1 MSEGKD
7 VTGGSQA
14 ASRLGDTI
22 PVTKDARSKTYV
34 NCVRLNMGQFKKIE
48 QRTDINAIYKT
59 LVSKFGAN
67 SALVRTIIGISKSVE
82 QTWII
87 RYKTVPEGLIDQH
100 ITLNGKQVLVE
111 DAKITADVYD
121 TKRSKKADE
130 DKANAYKDI
139 TFKIQGLPLDIEQKE
154 SYDCLVKLGFE
165 SLKIEN
171 VRCMYENF
179 NGHYVRNGV
188 LLFKIA
194 CNSENRKRMIALI
207 GDHQIRLDDYIW
219 KTSVNC
225 FGFCIG
231 CKVEGHKIQD
241 CPNKPVIKCH
251 FCEVEGHVKKDCQAF
266 LAEIKKKKENSTC
279 FKCRKKGHYGR
290 DCQEKPLGWNLDI
303 EEFPILANG
312 VSSYESS
319 DETANNTK
327 IIGQVPK
334 LNNQGVCNNMTQ
346 KSETKG
352 IEGRKN
358 INSFATKVNGNLP
371 IVATKNCDVKAIKES
386 GVSATSTPNLKR
398 NLPVSN
404 NATPEQDNKKLIR
417 DDDASDESLNQ
428 AIEEIS
434 NMDTDLI
441 NKN

>member
-1 MSEGKD
+1 
-7 VTGGSQA
+7 
-14 ASRLGDTI
+14 
-22 PVTKDARSKTYV
+22 
-34 NCVRLNMGQFKKIE
+34 
-48 QRTDINAIYKT
+48 
-59 LVSKFGAN
+59 
-67 SALVRTIIGISKSVE
+67 
-82 QTWII
+82 
-87 RYKTVPEGLIDQH
+87 
-100 ITLNGKQVLVE
+100 
-111 DAKITADVYD
+111 
-121 TKRSKKADE
+121 
-130 DKANAYKDI
+130 
-139 TFKIQGLPLDIEQKE
+139 
-154 SYDCLVKLGFE
+154 
-165 SLKIEN
+165 
-171 VRCMYENF
+171 
-179 NGHYVRNGV
+179 
-188 LLFKIA
+188 
-194 CNSENRKRMIALI
+194 MIALI

-251 FCEVEGHVKKDCQAF
+251 FC
-266 LAEIKKKKENSTC
+266 

-327 IIGQVPK
+327 KIGQVPK

-346 KSETKG
+346 KS
-352 IEGRKN
+352 
-358 INSFATKVNGNLP
+358 

-404 NATPEQDNKKLIR
+404 NATPEQENKKLIR

-434 NMDTDLI
+434 NMDTDPI
-441 NKN
+441 FF